1 VGRVLGRDNGF
12 LEPKRYTGFG
22 VGFRMG
28 FRVGFLVVRL
38 DGFVVVFRVCG
49 RTVGFRFFGLGA
61 LVCLVLG
68 NLVGLRAVV
77 GFFIGN

>member
-12 LEPKRYTGFG
+12 LEPKPSTGFG
-22 VGFRMG
+22 VGFR
-28 FRVGFLVVRL
+28 VGFIVVRL

-49 RTVGFRFFGLGA
+49 RTVGFRFVGLGA

-68 NLVGLRAVV
+68 ILVGLRAVV